1 MTAVQ
6 AVAEK
11 LPRVDTNRTSDF
23 VFEGRTVISPEMVE
37 DYARA
42 TGDRNPIH
50 FDDAYARECGFDG
63 AIAHAGLVTGHVS
76 RVMYEMF
83 GKGTVATGFG
93 PTRLEKPVPVGAEI
107 AVYVR
112 VKRNRERKSTT
123 YIKVDVEVRSNNE
136 VVARLLDINMVKL

>member
-11 LPRVDTNRTSDF
+11 LPQLGSRRVDE
-23 VFEGRTVISPEMVE
+23 FELKGRTVISPEMVE

-50 FDDAYARECGFDG
+50 FNDTYAREHGFDG

-76 RVMYEMF
+76 RVMFEVF
-83 GKGTVATGFG
+83 GEGTAVTSIGV
-93 PTRLEKPVPVGAEI
+93 TRLEKPVPVGAEI

-112 VKRNRERKSTT
+112 VKRNRERRGATF
-123 YIKVDVEVRSNNE
+123 IKADVEVRCGNE
-136 VVARLLDINMVKL
+136 VAARLLDISMVK